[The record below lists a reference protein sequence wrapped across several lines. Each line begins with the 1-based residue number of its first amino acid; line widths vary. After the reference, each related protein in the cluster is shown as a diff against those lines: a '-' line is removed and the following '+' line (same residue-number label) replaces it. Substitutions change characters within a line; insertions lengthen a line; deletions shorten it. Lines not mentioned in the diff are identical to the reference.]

1 MIISV
6 LSSLKAQADELRE
19 IRRVFNQIDMNH
31 DGSLTIDE
39 LRECLKDVNLYELF
53 TDDKLESNEDDN
65 EAMVRCIMTMC
76 DVDGDNHISYHEF
89 V

>member
-65 EAMVRCIMTMC
+65 EAW
-76 DVDGDNHISYHEF
+76 
-89 V
+89 